1 MITPVDVETAND
13 KFLNLRKHYLKQQ
26 GWETS
31 CENPMPIWLW
41 FKTIDGKEYR
51 LPEDVA
57 YDMEQYI
64 HQYEEPD

>member
-1 MITPVDVETAND
+1 
-13 KFLNLRKHYLKQQ
+13 LKQQ

-31 CENPMPIWLW
+31 CENPMSIWLW

-51 LPEDVA
+51 LPENVA